1 MSKHP
6 RQKSMGSLGDLIDAE
21 QSLQEE
27 EEDSDEDVVDG
38 GETLGPADSNSQEA

>member
-1 MSKHP
+1 MSMQP
-6 RQKSMGSLGDLIDAE
+6 RQKSMGSLGDIIDAE

-38 GETLGPADSNSQEA
+38 GETLASADSNSQEA